1 VYNRKYWKVPLVY
14 GGIIGLGLVVDF
26 YNQTGNKYRNE
37 LFTLL
42 NTGASPSGRDETTL
56 RNIVDQARRQRDYFM
71 IFTGFFYILQLID
84 AHVDAHLKEFDVNP
98 RLKASIEPAMQN
110 SYLTGSTVGMS
121 IVLKF

>member
-1 VYNRKYWKVPLVY
+1 
-14 GGIIGLGLVVDF
+14 
-26 YNQTGNKYRNE
+26 
-37 LFTLL
+37 
-42 NTGASPSGRDETTL
+42 
-56 RNIVDQARRQRDYFM
+56 M

>member
-1 VYNRKYWKVPLVY
+1 
-14 GGIIGLGLVVDF
+14 LVVDF